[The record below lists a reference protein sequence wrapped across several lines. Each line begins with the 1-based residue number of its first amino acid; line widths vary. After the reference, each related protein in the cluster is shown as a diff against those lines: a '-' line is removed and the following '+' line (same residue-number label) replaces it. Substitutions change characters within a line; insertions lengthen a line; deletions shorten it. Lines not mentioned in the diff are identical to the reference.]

1 MSETGRIASNP
12 YDPALGKRLAG
23 TVGPALPGETVRI
36 VDDEDHPVASGETG
50 HVQVRG
56 PNVFAG
62 YWRMPEKTRQ
72 EFTRDGWF
80 RTGDL
85 GVLGGPGI
93 PDHYLSI
100 VGRAKDLIISG
111 GYKIG
116 IASCRERVCQYV

>member
-1 MSETGRIASNP
+1 MSETGMIASNP

-85 GVLGGPGI
+85 GVLGR
-93 PDHYLSI
+93 SEERR
-100 VGRAKDLIISG
+100 VGKEWDSTCRARWSP
-111 GYKIG
+111 YH
-116 IASCRERVCQYV
+116 